1 MSLFPQPVLPLYS
14 TPVLIFDGFTGS
26 LPLSVDSSPPSP
38 SLPTNWKLFGPCHP
52 SGFADP
58 VAKVNLMDFFQQQR
72 SRSRVLLYLGDHGSF
87 DVWQIRTLLRGL
99 QDPLTQVLV
108 LGAVSGRLE
117 VSSQETIFLSS
128 EEVSPFYLLD
138 AHLVTAVISFCD
150 GLLVQA
156 ALYAQVPLLCV
167 PSRRNR
173 LLVHRLVAA
182 RAAIQFP
189 EGFWTESTVRDCMR
203 QLMALEGVTV
213 DESVWEQSQK
223 EMETM
228 IAESMGSEGQRR
240 AGTMSFDDMG
250 WLGTW

>member
-14 TPVLIFDGFTGS
+14 TPVLIFDGFAGP
-26 LPLSVDSSPPSP
+26 LPFSVDTQLSSP
-38 SLPTNWKLFGPCHP
+38 SLPSNWKRFGPCHP

-58 VAKVNLMDFFQQQR
+58 VAKVNLMDFFQR
-72 SRSRVLLYLGDHGSF
+72 HSRSRVLLYLGDHGSF

-108 LGAVSGRLE
+108 LGALSSRLE
-117 VSSQETIFLSS
+117 ASSQETIFLSS

-156 ALYAQVPLLCV
+156 ALHAQVPLLCV

-213 DESVWEQSQK
+213 DESVWEQSRR
-223 EMETM
+223 EMERM
-228 IAESMGSEGQRR
+228 IAESVGSEERR
-240 AGTMSFDDMG
+240 GTGTMSFDDMG
-250 WLGTW
+250 WLGAW